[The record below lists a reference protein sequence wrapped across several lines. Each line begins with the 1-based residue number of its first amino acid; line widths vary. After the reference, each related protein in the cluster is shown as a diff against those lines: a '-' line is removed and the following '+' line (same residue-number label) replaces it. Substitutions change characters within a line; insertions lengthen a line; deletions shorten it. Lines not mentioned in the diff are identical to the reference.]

1 MSMSINAYLKDINLH
16 LSEDMEPHLK
26 PKFLPKLYLRFQII
40 DNEKPQVKRGIIK
53 KPILIDT

>member
-40 DNEKPQVKRGIIK
+40 DNELFGPRSAA
-53 KPILIDT
+53 LRSA